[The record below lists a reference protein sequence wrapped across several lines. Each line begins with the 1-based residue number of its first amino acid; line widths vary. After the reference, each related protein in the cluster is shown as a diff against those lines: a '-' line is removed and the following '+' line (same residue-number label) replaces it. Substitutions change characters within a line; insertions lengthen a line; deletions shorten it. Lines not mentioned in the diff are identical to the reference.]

1 MKAFKRSKRVADQIV
16 RDASEIVA
24 TMLGEER
31 VVVTVT
37 GAEVTDDLRHAKVY
51 YTVLGDEEKKKWV
64 EDYFQRKTG
73 VIQNRLSHRL
83 RLRRFPE
90 IVMVFDTSLDA
101 GLRLTSLID
110 RVIADQEQA
119 KGATGGDA

>member
-110 RVIADQEQA
+110 RVISDQEQA
-119 KGATGGDA
+119 KGATGGDT

>member
-1 MKAFKRSKRVADQIV
+1 MKTFKRSKRVADQIV
-16 RDASEIVA
+16 RDASEVVA
-24 TMLGEER
+24 AMLGEEK
-31 VVVTVT
+31 VVVTIT

-51 YTVLGDEEKKKWV
+51 YTVLGDEEKKQWV

-110 RVIADQEQA
+110 RVMADQERA
-119 KGATGGDA
+119 EGVTGDDG